1 MNRLLKNVVIAGA
14 AGLLVIGVNACDD
27 PDERAA
33 SVMTQGGQPQ
43 QGKAAINAYGCGTCH
58 TIPGVRGANALVG
71 PPLTSMGQRSYI
83 GGVMKNTP
91 ANMIR
96 WIQDPPAV
104 DPMTAMPKLN
114 VSESDARDIASY
126 LYTLK

>member
-1 MNRLLKNVVIAGA
+1 MKPLRLGA
-14 AGLLVIGVNACDD
+14 ALALLLLVGCDD
-27 PDERAA
+27 PAANRAA
-33 SVMTQGGQPQ
+33 SVMTGGGDPHR
-43 QGKAAINAYGCGTCH
+43 GRVAISKYGCGTCH
-58 TIPGVRGANALVG
+58 TVPGVRGADALVA
-71 PPLTSMGQRSYI
+71 PPLTAMGQRGYI

-91 ANMIR
+91 ANLIR
-96 WIQDPPAV
+96 WIRDPPGV

>member
-1 MNRLLKNVVIAGA
+1 MTRALTILAALLLA
-14 AGLLVIGVNACDD
+14 AGCDNRSD
-27 PDERAA
+27 DRAA
-33 SVMTQGGQPQ
+33 SVMTGGGNPHR
-43 QGKAAINAYGCGTCH
+43 GRAAISAYGCGTCH
-58 TIPGVRGANALVG
+58 TVPGVRGADALVA
-71 PPLTSMGQRSYI
+71 PPLTSMGQRSYV

-91 ANMIR
+91 ANLIR

>member
-1 MNRLLKNVVIAGA
+1 MRHTLTAIVLSSLYMVVTG
-14 AGLLVIGVNACDD
+14 CDNPED
-27 PDERAA
+27 NRAA
-33 SVMTQGGQPQ
+33 SVLTGGGDPHR
-43 QGKAAINAYGCGTCH
+43 GKAAISVYGCGTCH
-58 TIPGVRGANALVG
+58 TVPGVRGADALVA
-71 PPLTSMGQRSYI
+71 PPLTRMAQRGYI

-91 ANMIR
+91 SNLVR

>member
-1 MNRLLKNVVIAGA
+1 MRWKTFATVVTLLPLTG
-14 AGLLVIGVNACDD
+14 CDD
-27 PDERAA
+27 PAANRAA
-33 SVMTQGGQPQ
+33 SVLTGGGDPHR
-43 QGKAAINAYGCGTCH
+43 GKAAISAYGCGTCH
-58 TIPGVRGANALVG
+58 TVPGVRGADALVA
-71 PPLTSMGQRSYI
+71 PPLTSMGQRGYI

-91 ANMIR
+91 ANLIR

-114 VSESDARDIASY
+114 VTESDARDIASY